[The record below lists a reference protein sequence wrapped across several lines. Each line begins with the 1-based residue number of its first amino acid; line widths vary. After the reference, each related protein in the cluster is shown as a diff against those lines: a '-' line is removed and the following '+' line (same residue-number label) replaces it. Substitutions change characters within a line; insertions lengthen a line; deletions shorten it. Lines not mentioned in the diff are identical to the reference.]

1 VIIQSINKYTSN
13 ANAFPHSA
21 TDFLHFR
28 IDDDILNLIDEFD
41 FDLFLKD
48 ISNVIG
54 QSEKWIAY
62 ITERSAVMVERF
74 LVSLFVCSFSAS
86 IDHSS
91 SEIIPLSLYR
101 PRAGLLAQNVYP
113 NRETR
118 APRWLGPHL

>member
-1 VIIQSINKYTSN
+1 MQSKCKCFS
-13 ANAFPHSA
+13 HST
-21 TDFLHFR
+21 TDSPHFR

-54 QSEKWIAY
+54 QSEKWLAY

-74 LVSLFVCSFSAS
+74 LVRLFVRSFSAS
-86 IDHSS
+86 INQSTSD
-91 SEIIPLSLYR
+91 IIPLNLHR
-101 PRAGLLAQNVYP
+101 PRAFVESGLLAQNVHP